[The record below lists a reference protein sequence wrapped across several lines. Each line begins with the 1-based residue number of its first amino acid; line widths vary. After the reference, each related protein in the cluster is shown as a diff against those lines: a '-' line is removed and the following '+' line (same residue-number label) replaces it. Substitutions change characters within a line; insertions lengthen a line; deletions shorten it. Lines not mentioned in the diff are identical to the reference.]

1 MLDPPAVAR
10 ASGTHGDG
18 GAEPGAPCLPLA
30 GILGQ
35 NLPVERINGRHQDTS
50 GSNPLN
56 AFTSCRHR
64 IIAPPTIMAV
74 AVAYNPVFSF
84 PAPSRPQ
91 LFVKQHVT
99 ILNRSH
105 LRLRPTAA
113 AARRRRIGPR
123 SGRWWLPGGTW
134 LAALLLLAFP
144 ALAEPVVSGVR
155 YGIDGPRTRL
165 VLDLD
170 RPVAFRVQSQ
180 SGPPR
185 LILDLDEVRWRV
197 SRDAEDR
204 PRGLARAYRFG
215 LLEPGRSRLVV
226 DMARPFTIARAEL
239 LPPSVHSAHHRLI
252 VDVAPDTASARAA
265 AADGIP
271 VPLPRPEPA
280 IVAAAVETA
289 AVPALKPESGDG
301 HAAGPAVVPR
311 PKAITAPERPIV
323 VLDPGHGGI
332 DPGAVAVNGAYE
344 KDIVLEMARE
354 LRTLLERTGR
364 YRVVL
369 TRDDDSFVPLRDR
382 IMRAREAGGRLFIS
396 LHADSIKTAASRGA
410 SVYTLSETASDEEAA
425 RLAQQE
431 NKADIL
437 AGADL
442 SHHDAV
448 VATILLD
455 LARRDTSNRSIAFAD
470 SLAEELAEV
479 ATLLRRH
486 RRFAGFAVLKAPDMP
501 SVLLELGYLSN
512 REEARRL
519 AQADY
524 RAKLAQAIV
533 HALDR
538 YFAAARS

>member
-1 MLDPPAVAR
+1 M
-10 ASGTHGDG
+10 
-18 GAEPGAPCLPLA
+18 
-30 GILGQ
+30 
-35 NLPVERINGRHQDTS
+35 
-50 GSNPLN
+50 
-56 AFTSCRHR
+56 
-64 IIAPPTIMAV
+64 
-74 AVAYNPVFSF
+74 
-84 PAPSRPQ
+84 
-91 LFVKQHVT
+91 
-99 ILNRSH
+99 
-105 LRLRPTAA
+105 
-113 AARRRRIGPR
+113 
-123 SGRWWLPGGTW
+123 
-134 LAALLLLAFP
+134 
-144 ALAEPVVSGVR
+144 VSGVR

-197 SRDAEDR
+197 SRDAEGR

-226 DMARPFTIARAEL
+226 DMARPFTISRAEL
-239 LPPSVHSAHHRLI
+239 LPPSGHSRYHRLI
-252 VDVAPDTASARAA
+252 VDVAPHTASPRADAARA
-265 AADGIP
+265 IP

-280 IVAAAVETA
+280 IVAAAVEA
-289 AVPALKPESGDG
+289 AAPAVKPESDG
-301 HAAGPAVVPR
+301 HAVAPAVVPQ
-311 PKAITAPERPIV
+311 PKAITAPERPII

-332 DPGAVAVNGAYE
+332 DPGAVAVNGTYE

-364 YRVVL
+364 YHVVL
-369 TRDDDSFVPLRDR
+369 TRDDDSFIPLRER

-410 SVYTLSETASDEEAA
+410 SVYTLSETSSDEEAA

-437 AGADL
+437 ADADL

-455 LARRDTSNRSIAFAD
+455 LARRDTNNRSIAFAD
-470 SLAEELAEV
+470 LLAEELAEV

-512 REEARRL
+512 REEAQRL